1 MSQPRIGFIGLGIMG
16 RPMGKNLIAAG
27 FPLTVWNRSRSGIET
42 VVGYGAA
49 EAGSPRAVA
58 ERSDIIITMVT
69 DSPDVRQVILG
80 EQGVIHGVKRD
91 AVVIDMSTISPAV
104 TREIAAALKMKG
116 VHMLDAP
123 VSGGEKGAIEGTLS
137 IMVGGEEPVFER
149 CRPVLEAMGKVIV
162 YIGPSGSGQIV
173 KLCNQVA
180 GAIHLQAMCETL
192 ILATRAGVDPAR
204 MLQAVSAG
212 AAGSWMLSNLAPRIL
227 RGDLNPGFMVKLQQK
242 DLRLIMETSD
252 ELHLPLPATALVSQ
266 LFRSVEADGNGD
278 LGTQALITTMEK
290 LAGIRV
296 TG

>member
-1 MSQPRIGFIGLGIMG
+1 VGFIGLGIMG
-16 RPMGKNLIAAG
+16 RPMCKNLIQAG
-27 FPLTVWNRSRSGIET
+27 FPLTVWNRSRPGIDT
-42 VVGYGAA
+42 VTGYGAA
-49 EAGSPRAVA
+49 AAAAPREVA

-91 AVVIDMSTISPAV
+91 AAVIDMSTISPAV

-123 VSGGEKGAIEGTLS
+123 VSGGEKGAIDGTLS
-137 IMVGGEEPVFER
+137 IMVGGEEPIFQR
-149 CRPVLEAMGKVIV
+149 CLPAFQAMGKTIV
-162 YIGPSGSGQIV
+162 YVGPTGSGQIV

-180 GAIHLQAMCETL
+180 GAVHLQAMCETL
-192 ILATRAGVDPAR
+192 ALAVRAGVDPHR
-204 MLQAVSAG
+204 MLEAVSAG

-227 RGDLNPGFMVKLQQK
+227 KGDLNPGFMVKLQQK

-266 LFRSVEADGNGD
+266 LFRSVEADDGGD
-278 LGTQALITTMEK
+278 LGTQALITVMEK